1 MPPENPRAELRTA
14 LLDLGYRLAGVW
26 TPEDA
31 ARIIASVAQDLLGW
45 DAYSLDLYFAETE
58 TVQAIVS
65 MDRVGSG
72 DPVDVPHAYASG
84 PPGPMTRKVLAE
96 GAQLI
101 LRDAAAP
108 ATEGL
113 TPFGAVSRPSASLM
127 FVPVRHGER
136 VAGILSIQSYTPRAY
151 DPDDLAVLQ
160 TLADNCGSALER
172 LRIEE
177 ALRESQAQV
186 HRAES
191 VALVM
196 TAHIALDGRWRKVP
210 PTLCQLLG
218 YTEKELL
225 ALEIADV
232 AHAEDL
238 EADLAER
245 RRLIRGEARSY
256 DSMMR
261 LLRRDGK
268 VVWVY
273 ANNSV
278 VQDAAG
284 TPLYFLAYIRDVT
297 ERKILEEQLRQAQKM
312 EAVGQLAG
320 GVAHDFNNLL
330 TAIIGNTE
338 LLLRTIDLEDRRR
351 LDVLEINRAAHRAA
365 TLTRQLLAF
374 SRKQVLQPRIVDL
387 NDVVAELTTMLRRII
402 GEHVELRLQLDPGL
416 GRVLADPS
424 QLEQVITNLAVNA
437 RDAMPSGGTL
447 TIRTANLDEA
457 QVPLSSPESSPLLGP
472 LVELSVSDNGVGM
485 DERTQARLF
494 EPFFTTKELGR
505 GTGLGLATVY
515 GIVRQSGGQ
524 IRVSTRLHHGSTFTI
539 YLPMA
544 EGVPESEV
552 EAEGWGEIPRGTGTI
567 LVVEDEDAVR
577 YLACRVLRGNG
588 YRVLEA
594 GDPAVALRVVQS
606 EAQPIDLL
614 VTDIVMPVMSGPA
627 LAERLVAARP
637 DLKVLYI
644 TGYAEAAIERQGALP
659 AGGALLEKPFTAQ
672 QLADSV
678 RRALAT
684 AET

>member
-1 MPPENPRAELRTA
+1 MPSESTRAELRTA
-14 LLDLGYRLAGVW
+14 LLDLGYRLAGVR

-31 ARIIASVAQDLLGW
+31 ARTIASVAQDMLGW

-84 PPGPMTRKVLAE
+84 PAGGMTRKVLAE

-160 TLADNCGSALER
+160 TLADHCGSALER

-177 ALRESQAQV
+177 ALRS
-186 HRAES
+186 
-191 VALVM
+191 
-196 TAHIALDGRWRKVP
+196 
-210 PTLCQLLG
+210 
-218 YTEKELL
+218 
-225 ALEIADV
+225 
-232 AHAEDL
+232 
-238 EADLAER
+238 
-245 RRLIRGEARSY
+245 
-256 DSMMR
+256 
-261 LLRRDGK
+261 
-268 VVWVY
+268 
-273 ANNSV
+273 
-278 VQDAAG
+278 
-284 TPLYFLAYIRDVT
+284 

-351 LDVLEINRAAHRAA
+351 LDVLEIHRAAHRAA

-387 NDVVAELTTMLRRII
+387 NGVVAELTAMLRRII
-402 GEHVELRLQLDPGL
+402 GEHVELRLQLEPGL
-416 GRVLADPS
+416 GRVLADPN

-447 TIRTANLDEA
+447 TIRTATLDEA
-457 QVPLSSPESSPLLGP
+457 EVLPSSPESSPLLGP

-515 GIVRQSGGQ
+515 GIVRQSGGH

-544 EGVPESEV
+544 EGTAEPEI
-552 EAEGWGEIPRGTGTI
+552 EAEGWADIPRGTGTI

-594 GDPAVALRVVQS
+594 ADPAAALRIVQA

-614 VTDIVMPVMSGPA
+614 VTDIVMPGMSGPV

-644 TGYAEAAIERQGALP
+644 TGYAKEAIERQGALP

-678 RRALAT
+678 RQALAI

>member
-1 MPPENPRAELRTA
+1 
-14 LLDLGYRLAGVW
+14 
-26 TPEDA
+26 
-31 ARIIASVAQDLLGW
+31 
-45 DAYSLDLYFAETE
+45 
-58 TVQAIVS
+58 
-65 MDRVGSG
+65 
-72 DPVDVPHAYASG
+72 
-84 PPGPMTRKVLAE
+84 
-96 GAQLI
+96 
-101 LRDAAAP
+101 
-108 ATEGL
+108 
-113 TPFGAVSRPSASLM
+113 
-127 FVPVRHGER
+127 
-136 VAGILSIQSYTPRAY
+136 
-151 DPDDLAVLQ
+151 
-160 TLADNCGSALER
+160 
-172 LRIEE
+172 
-177 ALRESQAQV
+177 
-186 HRAES
+186 
-191 VALVM
+191 
-196 TAHIALDGRWRKVP
+196 
-210 PTLCQLLG
+210 
-218 YTEKELL
+218 
-225 ALEIADV
+225 
-232 AHAEDL
+232 
-238 EADLAER
+238 
-245 RRLIRGEARSY
+245 
-256 DSMMR
+256 
-261 LLRRDGK
+261 
-268 VVWVY
+268 
-273 ANNSV
+273 
-278 VQDAAG
+278 
-284 TPLYFLAYIRDVT
+284 
-297 ERKILEEQLRQAQKM
+297 
-312 EAVGQLAG
+312 
-320 GVAHDFNNLL
+320 
-330 TAIIGNTE
+330 
-338 LLLRTIDLEDRRR
+338 
-351 LDVLEINRAAHRAA
+351 
-365 TLTRQLLAF
+365 
-374 SRKQVLQPRIVDL
+374 
-387 NDVVAELTTMLRRII
+387 
-402 GEHVELRLQLDPGL
+402 VELRLQLDPGL